1 MRNRDAIGITMVE
14 GRPHTPD
21 IQTLPKVQQ
30 WVSIYME
37 GNKMK
42 LPCVCAK

>member
-1 MRNRDAIGITMVE
+1 MWNRDATGIPMVE
-14 GRPHTPD
+14 GRLHTLD

-42 LPCVCAK
+42 LPCVCAQ